1 MHTIILLR
9 NADGFKFEVLVRQRT
24 DGEIFFAYL
33 DSHSDLFIQEKCM
46 KSFIT
51 MSTLLLISTS
61 LIGGCASNSPY
72 QTSTPYSTPYPAPH
86 SSSSQ
91 SRYSNV
97 GVIESI
103 YVTRSETQNSG
114 AGAVVGGLVGGLLG
128 NQIGSGNGRTAAT
141 VAGVVGGAVVGNNVE
156 KNRTSASSELYEIRV
171 RMDNGDSVN
180 IVQDSV
186 VNLRIGDRIR
196 VVDGRVYLY

>member
-1 MHTIILLR
+1 
-9 NADGFKFEVLVRQRT
+9 
-24 DGEIFFAYL
+24 
-33 DSHSDLFIQEKCM
+33 M
-46 KSFIT
+46 KSFIS
-51 MSTLLLISTS
+51 MSTLLLLGTG

-72 QTSTPYSTPYPAPH
+72 QTSTPYSTPYSAPH

-91 SRYSNV
+91 TRYSNV

-141 VAGVVGGAVVGNNVE
+141 VAGVVGGALVGNNVE

-171 RMDNGDSVN
+171 RMNNGESVN
-180 IVQDSV
+180 IAQDSIG
-186 VNLRIGDRIR
+186 NFRIGDRVN